1 MKYID
6 ITSEYCNKKEYQL
19 KKQNYFVNSNGMIY
33 IVDKKYVVLKPTVRE
48 IEVAEIMGRALGG
61 IVKIIP
67 RINEPEGIKT
77 PDYIINNEKYDL
89 KEITGKGKYVIEGNL
104 KKKERQSNNF
114 IIDLSNTEL
123 ELKEAERQIESIF
136 ISKRFLWIDRIFI
149 IKGNFI
155 IKVYKRK

>member
-33 IVDKKYVVLKPTVRE
+33 IVDKKYVVLKPTVGE